1 MSGRPLVLVE
11 LYPGAMFP
19 QGDGGNLLALEWR
32 CLRRGIETVVRRV
45 ALGEP
50 IPIADLYVIG
60 GAEDEDEPIIA
71 QRLRVDDTLAKAVAD
86 GAVVFGVGAGY
97 QILGESFEDLN
108 GTLVPG
114 AGLIAV
120 RMRLG
125 AFVDRR
131 VVTRP
136 NAALD
141 LPALSGYESHRGR
154 ALLGPG
160 VAPLAELEI
169 GTGNGGN
176 APKGHATDGAVQG
189 HVVGTW
195 LHGPV
200 LPRNPE
206 LADLLLEWAAGTN
219 LEPLG
224 DAESRF
230 AAQVRSERI
239 AEARRYAREGA
250 VA

>member
-1 MSGRPLVLVE
+1 MSGRSLVLVD

-19 QGDGGNLLALEWR
+19 QGDGGNVLALEWR
-32 CLRRGIETVVRRV
+32 LRQRGIETVVRRV

-50 IPIADLYVIG
+50 IPTADLYLIG

-71 QRLRVDDTLAKAVAD
+71 QRLRADGTLARSVAD

-114 AGLIAV
+114 VGLLAV
-120 RMRLG
+120 RMRRG

-136 NAALD
+136 NTALG
-141 LPALSGYESHRGR
+141 LPAMSGYESHRGR

-160 VAPLAELEI
+160 VTPLAGLEI

-206 LADLLLEWAAGTN
+206 LADLLLDWAAGKS
-219 LEPLG
+219 LEPLE
-224 DAESRF
+224 DRESRF
-230 AAQVRSERI
+230 AARVRGERI
-239 AEARRYAREGA
+239 AEARRHAREGA

>member
-1 MSGRPLVLVE
+1 MSARALVLVE

-32 CLRRGIETVVRRV
+32 CRQRGIETVVHRV

-71 QRLRVDDTLAKAVAD
+71 QRLRVDDALGRSVAD

-97 QILGESFEDLN
+97 EVLGESFEDVN

-136 NAALD
+136 NAALG
-141 LPALSGYESHRGR
+141 LPAMSGYETHRGR

-169 GTGNGGN
+169 GTGNGGD
-176 APKGHATDGAVQG
+176 APKGHATDGGVQG

-206 LADLLLEWAAGTN
+206 LADLLLEWAAGTI

-230 AAQVRSERI
+230 AAQVRRERI
-239 AEARRYAREGA
+239 AEARRYPREGA

>member
-1 MSGRPLVLVE
+1 MSGRALVLVE

-19 QGDGGNLLALEWR
+19 QGDGGNLLVLEWR
-32 CLRRGIETVVRRV
+32 CRMRGIDTIVRRV

-50 IPIADLYVIG
+50 IPIADVYVIG

-71 QRLRVDDTLAKAVAD
+71 QRLRVDGTLARAVAD

-120 RMRLG
+120 RMRRG

-136 NAALD
+136 NAGLG
-141 LPALSGYESHRGR
+141 LPALSGYETHRGR

-176 APKGHATDGAVQG
+176 SPKGHATDGAVQG

-206 LADLLLEWAAGTN
+206 LADLLLEWAAGKH

-224 DAESRF
+224 ERESRF

>member
-11 LYPGAMFP
+11 LYPGALFP
-19 QGDGGNLLALEWR
+19 QGDGGNLLALDWR
-32 CLRRGIETVVRRV
+32 AKRRGIETAVRRV

-50 IPIADLYVIG
+50 VPIADLYVIG
-60 GAEDEDEPIIA
+60 GGEDEDEAIIA
-71 QRLRVDDTLAKAVAD
+71 RRLRADGTLARAVSD

-97 QILGESFEDLN
+97 QILGESFEDLD
-108 GTLVPG
+108 GALAPG
-114 AGLIAV
+114 VGLLEV
-120 RMRLG
+120 RMTRG

-136 NAALD
+136 NRELG

-154 ALLGPG
+154 AMLGPAA
-160 VAPLAELEI
+160 VPLAELEI

-176 APKGHATDGAVQG
+176 APRTAATDGAVQG

-206 LADLLLEWAAGTN
+206 LADLLLEWAAGKA
-219 LEPLG
+219 LEPL
-224 DAESRF
+224 DDRESRF
-230 AAQVRSERI
+230 AELVRAERI
-239 AEARRYAREGA
+239 AEARRYRREGA
-250 VA
+250 VS

>member
-1 MSGRPLVLVE
+1 MSGRPLILVE

-19 QGDGGNLLALEWR
+19 QGDGGNLLALAWR
-32 CLRRGIETVVRRV
+32 CRRRGIDTTVRQV

-50 IPIADLYVIG
+50 VPTADLYVIG

-71 QRLRVDDTLAKAVAD
+71 QRLRADGTLARSVAD

-114 AGLIAV
+114 VGLLAV
-120 RMRLG
+120 RMRRG
-125 AFVDRR
+125 VFVDRR

-136 NAALD
+136 NAALG
-141 LPALSGYESHRGR
+141 LPAMSGYESHRGR
-154 ALLGPG
+154 ALLGRG

-176 APKGHATDGAVQG
+176 APKGRATDGAVQG

-206 LADLLLEWAAGTN
+206 LADLLLDWAAGQD

-224 DAESRF
+224 ERESRF
-230 AAQVRSERI
+230 ADLVRSERF
-239 AEARRYAREGA
+239 AEARRYAREGN

>member
-1 MSGRPLVLVE
+1 LSGRPLVLVE

-19 QGDGGNLLALEWR
+19 QGDGGNLLALAWR
-32 CLRRGIETVVRRV
+32 CRQRGIETVVRQV

-50 IPIADLYVIG
+50 IPIADVYVIG
-60 GAEDEDEPIIA
+60 GGEDEDQPILA
-71 QRLRVDDTLAKAVAD
+71 QRLRVDGTLARAVAD

-97 QILGESFEDLN
+97 EILGESFEDVN
-108 GTLVPG
+108 GSLVPG

-120 RMRLG
+120 RMRRG

-136 NAALD
+136 NAALG
-141 LPALSGYESHRGR
+141 LPALSGYETHRGR

-160 VAPLAELEI
+160 VSPLAELEI

-176 APKGHATDGAVQG
+176 APTSRAADGAVQG
-189 HVVGTW
+189 HFVGTW

-206 LADLLLEWAAGTN
+206 LADLLLEWAAGK
-219 LEPLG
+219 PLDPL
-224 DAESRF
+224 DAGESRF
-230 AAQVRSERI
+230 AALVRSERI
-239 AEARRYAREGA
+239 LEARRYAHEGG